1 MKFKDN
7 ISFITYL
14 TSPEMYGKLA
24 VSMSTESGCPPTFD
38 FYFKNSSKDIPSEV
52 EDKLHNILYDHFF
65 YAEDYSHISDYSF
78 ELVNNNGILE
88 MVNSVYSSN
97 HSFEED
103 AIKSSIRNYLEDEL
117 FERYTLSLR
126 ISGAYGKN
134 GKEEVIN
141 VESFYLAQFDEND
154 KEIEC
159 LDEIYKS
166 ELLSKIINWAE
177 GFSEDSSA
185 GEYEFDTFDIDL
197 HISYS
202 EQYETSCY
210 FSEESKSTLIDLSRL
225 EVDPEDAVEFEVSF
239 K

>member
-14 TSPEMYGKLA
+14 TSPEMYGELT
-24 VSMSTESGCPPTFD
+24 VSMSTESGCPPSFD
-38 FYFKNSSKDIPSEV
+38 FYFEDNIKEIPSDV
-52 EDKLHNILYDHFF
+52 EDKLHNILYDYFF
-65 YAEDYSHISDYSF
+65 YAEHYSHISEYSF

-88 MVNSVYSSN
+88 MVNSEFSSN

-103 AIKSSIRNYLEDEL
+103 TIKSSIRYYLEDEL
-117 FERYTLSLR
+117 FERYTLSLHF
-126 ISGAYGKN
+126 SGAYGKN
-134 GKEEVIN
+134 GKEEVFN
-141 VESFYLAQFDEND
+141 VKSFYLAQFDEND

-159 LDEIYKS
+159 LDENYKS
-166 ELLSKIINWAE
+166 ELLSKIMNWAE
-177 GFSEDSSA
+177 GESEDSSG
-185 GEYEFDTFDIDL
+185 GEYEFDTFDLDL

-210 FSEESKSTLIDLSRL
+210 FSEESKSELIDLSIL
-225 EVDPEDAVEFEVSF
+225 EVDPEDAEEFEVKF

>member
-24 VSMSTESGCPPTFD
+24 VSMSTESGCPPSFD
-38 FYFKNSSKDIPSEV
+38 FYFKNSSKDITSEV
-52 EDKLHNILYDHFF
+52 EDKLNNILYDHFF
-65 YAEDYSHISDYSF
+65 YADNYSHISDYSF

-117 FERYTLSLR
+117 FERYTLSLHF
-126 ISGAYGKN
+126 SGAYGK
-134 GKEEVIN
+134 EETMKVK
-141 VESFYLAQFDEND
+141 SFYLAQFDEND
-154 KEIEC
+154 KEIQC
-159 LDEIYKS
+159 LDENYKS
-166 ELLSKIINWAE
+166 ELLSVIINWAE

-202 EQYETSCY
+202 EQYETNCY
-210 FSEESKSTLIDLSRL
+210 FSEESKSTLIGLSRL
-225 EVDPEDAVEFEVSF
+225 EVDPEDAEEFEVSF
-239 K
+239 E

>member
-1 MKFKDN
+1 MKFKDK

-14 TSPEMYGKLA
+14 TSPEMYGELT
-24 VSMSTESGCPPTFD
+24 VSMSIESGCPPTFY
-38 FYFKNSSKDIPSEV
+38 FYFEDNIKDIPRV
-52 EDKLHNILYDHFF
+52 VRDTLYNILYDHFF

-88 MVNSVYSSN
+88 MINSVYSSN

-117 FERYTLSLR
+117 FERYTLSLQF
-126 ISGAYGKN
+126 SGAYGKN
-134 GKEEVIN
+134 GKETMKVK
-141 VESFYLAQFDEND
+141 SFYLAQFDEND

-159 LDEIYKS
+159 LDENYKS
-166 ELLSKIINWAE
+166 ELLSVIINWAE
-177 GFSEDSSA
+177 YYSEVSSA
-185 GEYEFDTFDIDL
+185 GEYEFDTFEIDL

-210 FSEESKSTLIDLSRL
+210 FSEESKSTLIGLSSL
-225 EVDPEDAVEFEVSF
+225 EVDPEDAEEFEISF
-239 K
+239 DK

>member
-14 TSPEMYGKLA
+14 TSPKKYGKLS
-24 VSMSTESGCPPTFD
+24 VSMSTESGCPPSFD

-65 YAEDYSHISDYSF
+65 YAEDNSHISEYSF

-88 MVNSVYSSN
+88 MVNSEFSSN

-103 AIKSSIRNYLEDEL
+103 AIKSSIRYHLEDEL
-117 FERYTLSLR
+117 FERYTLSLHV
-126 ISGAYGKN
+126 SGAYGKN

-141 VESFYLAQFDEND
+141 VKSFYLAQFDDND
-154 KEIEC
+154 EEIEC

-166 ELLSKIINWAE
+166 ELLTKIMNWAE
-177 GFSEDSSA
+177 SESEDSSR
-185 GEYEFDTFDIDL
+185 GEYEFDSFDLDL

-210 FSEESKSTLIDLSRL
+210 FIEESKSTLIGLSSL
-225 EVDPEDAVEFEVSF
+225 DIDPEDAVEFEVSF

>member
-14 TSPEMYGKLA
+14 TSPEMYGELT
-24 VSMSTESGCPPTFD
+24 VSMSTESGCPPTFY
-38 FYFKNSSKDIPSEV
+38 FYFEDNIKDIPRV
-52 EDKLHNILYDHFF
+52 VRDTLHNILYDHFF
-65 YAEDYSHISDYSF
+65 YADQYSNLSKSSF

-103 AIKSSIRNYLEDEL
+103 AIKSSIRYYLEDEL
-117 FERYTLSLR
+117 FERYTLSLQF
-126 ISGAYGKN
+126 SGAYGKKS
-134 GKEEVIN
+134 KETMN
-141 VESFYLAQFDEND
+141 VKSFYLAQFDEND

-177 GFSEDSSA
+177 GESEDSSA

-202 EQYETSCY
+202 EQYETDCY
-210 FSEESKSTLIDLSRL
+210 FIEESKSELIDLSIL
-225 EVDPEDAVEFEVSF
+225 EVDPEDAEEFEISF
-239 K
+239 N

>member
-14 TSPEMYGKLA
+14 TSPEMYSKLS

-65 YAEDYSHISDYSF
+65 YADNYSRISDYSF

-88 MVNSVYSSN
+88 MVNPVYSSD

-103 AIKSSIRNYLEDEL
+103 AIKSSIRYYLEDEL
-117 FERYTLSLR
+117 FERYTLSLQF
-126 ISGAYGKN
+126 SGAYGKN
-134 GKEEVIN
+134 SKETMN
-141 VESFYLAQFDEND
+141 VKSFYLAQFDEND
-154 KEIEC
+154 KEIAC

-166 ELLSKIINWAE
+166 ELLSVIINWAE
-177 GFSEDSSA
+177 YYSEDSSG

-202 EQYETSCY
+202 EQYETNCY
-210 FSEESKSTLIDLSRL
+210 FSEESKSTLIGLSSL
-225 EVDPEDAVEFEVSF
+225 EVDPEDAVEFEVEF
-239 K
+239 E

>member
-14 TSPEMYGKLA
+14 TSSEMYGKLA
-24 VSMSTESGCPPTFD
+24 VSMSTESGCPPSFD
-38 FYFKNSSKDIPSEV
+38 FYFKDNIKDIPRV
-52 EDKLHNILYDHFF
+52 VKDTLHNILYDHFF
-65 YAEDYSHISDYSF
+65 YADNYSHISEYSF

-103 AIKSSIRNYLEDEL
+103 AIKSSIRYYLEDEL
-117 FERYTLSLR
+117 FERYTLSLHF
-126 ISGAYGKN
+126 SGAYGKN

-141 VESFYLAQFDEND
+141 VESFYLARFDEND

-177 GFSEDSSA
+177 GESEDSSR
-185 GEYEFDTFDIDL
+185 GEYEFDTFDLDL

-202 EQYETSCY
+202 EQYETNCD
-210 FSEESKSTLIDLSRL
+210 FIEESKSELIDLSSL
-225 EVDPEDAVEFEVSF
+225 EVDPEDAVEFEVEF

>member
-14 TSPEMYGKLA
+14 TSSEMYGKLS
-24 VSMSTESGCPPTFD
+24 VSMSTDSGCPPTFD
-38 FYFKNSSKDIPSEV
+38 FYFENSSKDIPSEV
-52 EDKLHNILYDHFF
+52 EDKLHNILYNNFF

-117 FERYTLSLR
+117 FERYTLSLHF
-126 ISGAYGKN
+126 SGTY
-134 GKEEVIN
+134 GKEETMN

-159 LDEIYKS
+159 LDENYKS
-166 ELLSKIINWAE
+166 ELLSVIINWAE
-177 GFSEDSSA
+177 GFSEDSSS

-210 FSEESKSTLIDLSRL
+210 FCEESKSELIDLSRL
-225 EVDPEDAVEFEVSF
+225 EIDPEDAEEFEVSF

>member
-14 TSPEMYGKLA
+14 TYPEMYGKLA

-103 AIKSSIRNYLEDEL
+103 AIKSSIRYYLEDEL
-117 FERYTLSLR
+117 FERYTLSLQF
-126 ISGAYGKN
+126 SGAYGKKS
-134 GKEEVIN
+134 KETMN
-141 VESFYLAQFDEND
+141 VKSFYLAQFDEND

-177 GFSEDSSA
+177 GESEDSSA

-202 EQYETSCY
+202 EQYETDCY
-210 FSEESKSTLIDLSRL
+210 FIEESKSELIDLSIL
-225 EVDPEDAVEFEVSF
+225 EVDPEDAEEFEISF
-239 K
+239 N